1 MEEVGDPFDLE
12 NVEFVINPGS
22 NSTTTVPPL
31 MSSQPGD
38 GTTIEEAFTALSS
51 EHDIALETIKKLK
64 ADLGQARAKNL
75 LLEDQVASGFF

>member
-22 NSTTTVPPL
+22 KSTTTVPL
-31 MSSQPGD
+31 MSSQTGD
-38 GTTIEEAFTALSS
+38 ATTIEEAFTALSS
-51 EHDIALETIKKLK
+51 EHDIALGTIKKLK